1 MTDIVDKQTRSRMM
15 SGIRGKNTKPELV
28 VRQALHARGFR
39 YRLHRKDLAG
49 KPDITLPRYNAVVF
63 INGCFW
69 HGHSCHLFKWPKT
82 RPEFWRSK
90 IGANQERDRKSIET
104 LLDRGWRVFILWE
117 CSVKNARAES
127 LASVIDDLSSWITGS
142 SCFGETS
149 PARP

>member
-1 MTDIVDKQTRSRMM
+1 MADIVDKQTRSRMM

-28 VRQALHARGFR
+28 VRQALHAKGFR

-90 IGANQERDRKSIET
+90 IGANQERDRKNIET
-104 LLDRGWRVFILWE
+104 LLERGWRVFILWE
-117 CSVKNARAES
+117 CSIKNARAES
-127 LASVIDDLSSWITGS
+127 LTPVIDDLSSWITGP

>member
-82 RPEFWRSK
+82 RREFWRSK

>member
-1 MTDIVDKQTRSRMM
+1 MADIVDKQTRSRMM

-49 KPDITLPRYNAVVF
+49 KPDITLPRYNAVIF

-104 LLDRGWRVFILWE
+104 LLDQGWRVFILWE
-117 CSVKNARAES
+117 CSIKNARAES
-127 LASVIDDLSSWITGS
+127 LAPVIDELSSWITGL

>member
-1 MTDIVDKQTRSRMM
+1 MADIVDKQTRSRMM

-28 VRQALHARGFR
+28 VRQALHAKGFR

-49 KPDITLPRYNAVVF
+49 KPDITLPRYNAVIF

-90 IGANQERDRKSIET
+90 IGANQERDRKSINA
-104 LLDRGWRVFILWE
+104 LLDQGWRVFILWE
-117 CSVKNARAES
+117 CSIKNARSEA
-127 LASVIDDLSSWITGS
+127 LAPVIDDLSNWITGPD
-142 SCFGETS
+142 CFGETC

>member
-1 MTDIVDKQTRSRMM
+1 MADIVDKQTRSRMM

-49 KPDITLPRYNAVVF
+49 KPDITLRRYNAVIF

-90 IGANQERDRKSIET
+90 IGANQERDRKSIDT
-104 LLDRGWRVFILWE
+104 LLDQGWRVFILWE
-117 CSVKNARAES
+117 CSIKGAHAKS
-127 LASVIDDLSSWITGS
+127 FSSVIDELSSWIVGPDF
-142 SCFGETS
+142 FGETS
-149 PARP
+149 PDWT